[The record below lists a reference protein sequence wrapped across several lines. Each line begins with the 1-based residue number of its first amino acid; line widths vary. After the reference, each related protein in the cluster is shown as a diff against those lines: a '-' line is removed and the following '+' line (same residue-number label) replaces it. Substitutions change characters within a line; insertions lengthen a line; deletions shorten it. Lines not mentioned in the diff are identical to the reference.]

1 MSAKRQ
7 PTVLIAYDG
16 SEPAGRAIDEAGW
29 LLGDGRP
36 AILAFVW
43 QPTEES
49 MGILEGFRGRDAP
62 TGPRAEAED
71 LLKRGAE
78 LAERAGFSV
87 DARLVEPEGS
97 TAETLVSLAEDED
110 VGVMVVGA
118 TGRGG
123 VAGAVLGSVSQD
135 IVNDFRRPTLVV

>member
-1 MSAKRQ
+1 MTAKRQ
-7 PTVLIAYDG
+7 PTVLIGYDG
-16 SEPAGRAIDEAGW
+16 SEAAGRAIDEAGW

-36 AILAFVW
+36 AIIAFVW

-49 MGILEGFRGRDAP
+49 VGILEGFRGGGAP
-62 TGPRAEAED
+62 SGPRPEAED

-87 DARLVEPEGS
+87 DARLVEPNGS
-97 TAETLVSLAEDED
+97 AAETLVSLAENED

-123 VAGAVLGSVSQD
+123 VASAVLGSVSQD